1 MSEKTGH
8 RRIKACRKCGVE
20 LVSGEN
26 WSGGAE
32 RKRFN
37 ICRACDSARFTAWAR
52 NNPDKAR
59 EASRRHANKGA
70 APRVYVLAH
79 PELNGCKVGLTVR
92 NPSRRL
98 YSYNTGCPDRGFYY
112 AALVEVVDAKA
123 AEAQLHETLDR
134 FRVGTTE
141 WVRGIPLEA
150 VIRLVQSLA
159 VKEGSPDGNQ

>member
-8 RRIKACRKCGVE
+8 RRIKSCNKCGVG
-20 LVSGEN
+20 LVLGEN
-26 WSGGAE
+26 WSAGCE
-32 RKRFN
+32 RIRVY
-37 ICRACDSARFTAWAR
+37 ICRACDSARGTAWAR

-59 EASRRHANKGA
+59 EQSRRHANKGA

-79 PELNGCKVGLTVR
+79 PALNGYKVGLTTR
-92 NPSRRL
+92 NPTRRL
-98 YSYNTGCPDRGFYY
+98 KDYNTGCPDRGFYY

-134 FRVGTTE
+134 FRVGTSE
-141 WVRGIPLEA
+141 WFRGIPLEA

-159 VKEGSPDGNQ
+159 VQEGSPNGNA